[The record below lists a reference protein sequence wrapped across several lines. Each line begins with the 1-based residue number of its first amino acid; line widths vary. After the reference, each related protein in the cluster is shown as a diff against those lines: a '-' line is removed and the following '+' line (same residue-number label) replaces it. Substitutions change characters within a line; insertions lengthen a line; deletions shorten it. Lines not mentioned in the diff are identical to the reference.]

1 MKLICTILTELAQAT
16 LAAAIIGAP
25 LAYYFLFVMTP

>member
-1 MKLICTILTELAQAT
+1 MKHFLTELAQAT

-25 LAYYFLFVMTP
+25 LSYYFLFVMKP

>member
-1 MKLICTILTELAQAT
+1 MKRILIELAQAT

-25 LAYYFLFVMTP
+25 LAYYFIFVMTP

>member
-1 MKLICTILTELAQAT
+1 MKRLLIEVAQAT

-25 LAYYFLFVMTP
+25 LAYYFIWVMTP

>member
-1 MKLICTILTELAQAT
+1 MKRLLIEVAQAT

-25 LAYYFLFVMTP
+25 MAYYFIWVMTP

>member
-1 MKLICTILTELAQAT
+1 MKRLLTEVAQAT

-25 LAYYFLFVMTP
+25 LAYYFIFVMQP